1 MKPDENLLAK
11 LRNYVPAKKF
21 AENNAKN
28 KAERSEKE
36 NTREKNKAEDA
47 EKAELDLKREIRSY
61 KRKFQDETVK
71 V

>member
-11 LRNYVPAKKF
+11 LRNYEPAKKF
-21 AENNAKN
+21 AENKAKN
-28 KAERSEKE
+28 KAESSEKE

-47 EKAELDLKREIRSY
+47 EKAELDLKREIRSF